1 MTKSHRDVQSDDS
14 SEDCGPNNE
23 SHDDSEIVDEE
34 LYDLLKEATND
45 FNLTFTEAKD
55 RDEFKA
61 YPLSIVNEGK
71 MMKIIWEE
79 RKKMNRII

>member
-1 MTKSHRDVQSDDS
+1 MTKSHLDVLFDHSSADDGSDNG
-14 SEDCGPNNE
+14 SEVC
-23 SHDDSEIVDEE
+23 SEIDDQE
-34 LYDLLKEATND
+34 LYDRLSVATNE
-45 FNLTFTEAKD
+45 FNLTYSEAKD
-55 RDEFKA
+55 RDEFKV

>member
-1 MTKSHRDVQSDDS
+1 MTKSHLDVLFDHSSADDGSDNG
-14 SEDCGPNNE
+14 SEVC
-23 SHDDSEIVDEE
+23 SEIDDQE
-34 LYDLLKEATND
+34 LYDLLSVATNN
-45 FNLTFTEAKD
+45 FILTFTEAKD